1 MATAIRA
8 SLSCPCPNAEFGVY
22 FYQERTVLRGRE
34 MTLSFPPFTRA
45 VIWLLGIN
53 TAIFL
58 ALSAFGSRAVTQW
71 VFQYLGLV
79 PEMTIFHFFIWQL
92 VTYSFIHF
100 AFWHWF
106 GNMLGLWMFGASFEA
121 SWGMRRFLELFFSG
135 VIGAAL
141 TTIIFSFAHILATPA
156 TVTIGASG
164 GVFAILMAFGMVF
177 GENEIMMIPF
187 PFLIKAKYFVLILIV
202 VTVALSISGGG
213 GVAYLAHLGGL
224 LFGYLYVKFSPARG
238 MSQGFSLSE
247 WYHGANN
254 SYYRWKRRR
263 AARKFE
269 VYMRKHDRQVH
280 FDEHGNYV
288 PPDDD
293 ARKGNGGSKSG
304 WVN

>member
-1 MATAIRA
+1 MR
-8 SLSCPCPNAEFGVY
+8 G
-22 FYQERTVLRGRE
+22 RGRE

-45 VIWLLGIN
+45 VTWLLGIN
-53 TAIFL
+53 TAVFL
-58 ALSAFGSRAVTQW
+58 ALLAFGTASVRDW
-71 VFQYLGLV
+71 VELYLGLV
-79 PEMTIFHFFIWQL
+79 PSMTVFHFAIWQI

-106 GNMLGLWMFGASFEA
+106 GNMLGIWMFGASFES
-121 SWGMRRFLELFFSG
+121 SWGMRRFLELFFAG

-141 TTIIFSFAHILATPA
+141 TTIVFSFAHILASPN

-202 VTVALSISGGG
+202 VTVAFAIGDRG

-224 LFGYLYVKFSPARG
+224 FFGYLYVKFSPARG
-238 MSQGFSLSE
+238 VSGKFSLSE
-247 WYHGANN
+247 WYYGMKN

-263 AARKFE
+263 AAKKFE
-269 VYMRKHDRQVH
+269 VYMRKHDRDVH
-280 FDEHGNYV
+280 FDEHGNYI

-293 ARKGNGGSKSG
+293 PRKGNGGSKSG